1 MKRFSKPWKALLIAV
16 PMLMCS
22 LTGQASEY
30 WIEFGTPAPSATI
43 PNEGLIVNANGAP
56 SCTYRII
63 GSVSN
68 LQYKT
73 GSNDRGL
80 YFDIFPVEGGD
91 ESSLTLTS
99 LQSFF
104 GTLRRIV
111 VECSKANG
119 LVIEAYAGQRYL
131 GMLNSVQGQ
140 VANTSRYVLS
150 LESLNMLSGTISLK
164 FRLDKGVDYSVNVS
178 KLTKAVVSLDERSFD
193 VPVTFDPKDL
203 EGLDEELSNYLYKG
217 ILLTLNTSVDGEG
230 FDSVGEGEEKEGFI
244 CNVSTL
250 TDAAVASLHNNVK
263 NHNYHPGDPGYAID
277 FSGGITTMIARGKGY
292 FELEALTE
300 SNYAYHVKIGD
311 AAPVEF
317 VYTNRQTLS
326 VPYNVDKD
334 TYVYIY
340 LVDKSPSS
348 SRSGTRIGRR
358 GTAHGIVY
366 TVKCST
372 APIEKTDVGV
382 YVDYIMGRDEFIFHN
397 ADLNGDY
404 KINVA
409 DIVDVLNIE

>member
-1 MKRFSKPWKALLIAV
+1 MMKRFSKPWKALFIAV

-43 PNEGLIVNANGAP
+43 PNEGLIVNANYSP
-56 SCTYRII
+56 TWTYRII

-68 LQYKT
+68 LQYNT
-73 GSNDRGL
+73 GNNDYGL
-80 YFDIFPVEGGD
+80 NFDIDPVEGS

-99 LQSFF
+99 LRSFS
-104 GTLRRIV
+104 GIPRSIV
-111 VECSKANG
+111 VECSKAND
-119 LVIEAYAGQRYL
+119 LVIEAYAGQTYL
-131 GMLNSVQGQ
+131 GMLQYVQGQ
-140 VANTSRYVLS
+140 GANTSRYVLS
-150 LESLNMLSGTISLK
+150 LESLNILGKISLK
-164 FRLDKGVDYSVNVS
+164 FRLAKGAQKSVNVS
-178 KLTKAVVSLDERSFD
+178 KLTKAVVFLDEISFD
-193 VPVTFDPKDL
+193 VPVTFDPNEL
-203 EGLDEELSNYLYKG
+203 EGLDQELSNYIYKG

-311 AAPVEF
+311 APFEELTG
-317 VYTNRQTLS
+317 TNRQKLR
-326 VPYNVDKD
+326 VKYNVDKD

-340 LVDKSPSS
+340 LVDKSLSS
-348 SRSGTRIGRR
+348 SRSGTRIGKR
-358 GTAHGIVY
+358 GTAHGIIVSLS
-366 TVKCST
+366 CSS
-372 APIEKTDVGV
+372 APIEKTDIGV
-382 YVDYIMGRDEFIFHN
+382 YVDFIMKRDDFIFHN
-397 ADLNGDY
+397 ADRNGDE

>member
-1 MKRFSKPWKALLIAV
+1 MKRFSKPWKALLLAV
-16 PMLMCS
+16 PMLVCS
-22 LTGQASEY
+22 MSGQASEH
-30 WIEFGTPAPSATI
+30 WIEFGTPSAT
-43 PNEGLIVNANGAP
+43 NSTEGVILNANDAP

-68 LQYKT
+68 LQYNT
-73 GSNDRGL
+73 GNNDYGL
-80 YFDIFPVEGGD
+80 NFDIDPVEGS

-263 NHNYHPGDPGYAID
+263 NHNYHPGDQGYAID

>member
-1 MKRFSKPWKALLIAV
+1 MMKRFSKPWKALFIAV

-43 PNEGLIVNANGAP
+43 PNEGLIVNANYSP
-56 SCTYRII
+56 TWTYRII

-68 LQYKT
+68 LQYNT
-73 GSNDRGL
+73 GNNDYGL
-80 YFDIFPVEGGD
+80 NFDIVPVEGS

-99 LQSFF
+99 LQSFS
-104 GTLRRIV
+104 GIPRSIV
-111 VECSKANG
+111 VECRKANE

-131 GMLNSVQGQ
+131 GMLQYVQSN
-140 VANTSRYVLS
+140 VSNMSRYVLS
-150 LESLNMLSGTISLK
+150 LESLNILGKISLK
-164 FRLDKGVDYSVNVS
+164 FRLAKGVDYSVNVS
-178 KLTKAVVSLDERSFD
+178 NLTKAVVFLDEISFD
-193 VPVTFDPKDL
+193 VPVTFDPKEL
-203 EGLDEELSNYLYKG
+203 EGKDEELSNYLYKS

-250 TDAAVASLHNNVK
+250 TDAAVEDLNNSV
-263 NHNYHPGDPGYAID
+263 NNYSYKPGETGYAID
-277 FSGGITTMIARGKGY
+277 FAGGITTMVARGKGY
-292 FELEALTE
+292 FELEAQTE

-311 AAPVEF
+311 APPEELTG
-317 VYTNRQTLS
+317 TNRQKLR
-326 VPYNVDKD
+326 VKYNVDKD

>member
-1 MKRFSKPWKALLIAV
+1 MMKRFSKPWKALFIAV

-43 PNEGLIVNANGAP
+43 PNEGLIVNANYSP
-56 SCTYRII
+56 TWTYRII

-68 LQYKT
+68 LQYNT
-73 GSNDRGL
+73 GNNDYGL
-80 YFDIFPVEGGD
+80 NFDIDPVEGS

-99 LQSFF
+99 LRSFS
-104 GTLRRIV
+104 GIPRSIV
-111 VECSKANG
+111 VECSKANN
-119 LVIEAYAGQRYL
+119 LVIEAYAGQTYL
-131 GMLNSVQGQ
+131 GMLQYVQGQ
-140 VANTSRYVLS
+140 GANTSRYVLS
-150 LESLNMLSGTISLK
+150 LESLNILGKISLK
-164 FRLDKGVDYSVNVS
+164 FRLAKGAQKSVNVS
-178 KLTKAVVSLDERSFD
+178 KLTKAVVFLDEISFD
-193 VPVTFDPKDL
+193 VPVTFDPNEL
-203 EGLDEELSNYLYKG
+203 EGLDQELSNYIYKG

-250 TDAAVASLHNNVK
+250 TDAAVASLNNSVK
-263 NHNYHPGDPGYAID
+263 NHNYHPGDPGYAND
-277 FSGGITTMIARGKGY
+277 FSGGITMMIARGKGILK
-292 FELEALTE
+292 LEALTE

-311 AAPVEF
+311 ADPVEF
-317 VYTNRQTLS
+317 VYSNRQTLS
-326 VPYNVDKD
+326 VPYNVSKD

-340 LVDKSPSS
+340 LVEKTPSS

-372 APIEKTDVGV
+372 APIEKTDINV

>member
-1 MKRFSKPWKALLIAV
+1 MMKRFSKPWKALFIAV

-43 PNEGLIVNANGAP
+43 PNEGLIVNANYSP
-56 SCTYRII
+56 TWTYRII

-68 LQYKT
+68 LQYNT
-73 GSNDRGL
+73 GNNDYGL
-80 YFDIFPVEGGD
+80 NFDIDPVEGS

-99 LQSFF
+99 LRSFS
-104 GTLRRIV
+104 GIPRSIV
-111 VECSKANG
+111 VECSKAND
-119 LVIEAYAGQRYL
+119 LVIEAYAGQTYL
-131 GMLNSVQGQ
+131 GMLQYVQGQ
-140 VANTSRYVLS
+140 GANTSRYVLS
-150 LESLNMLSGTISLK
+150 LESLNILGKISLK
-164 FRLDKGVDYSVNVS
+164 FRLAKGAQKSVNVS
-178 KLTKAVVSLDERSFD
+178 KLTKAVVFLDEISFD
-193 VPVTFDPKDL
+193 VPVTFDPNEL
-203 EGLDEELSNYLYKG
+203 EGLDQELSNYIYKG

-250 TDAAVASLHNNVK
+250 TDAAVENLHNRVK

-277 FSGGITTMIARGKGY
+277 FSGGITMMVARGKGF

-326 VPYNVDKD
+326 VPYNVSKD

-348 SRSGTRIGRR
+348 SRSGTRIGKR

-366 TVKCST
+366 SVRCST
-372 APIEKTDVGV
+372 APIEKTDISV
-382 YVDYIMGRDEFIFHN
+382 YVDYIMKRDDFIFHN
-397 ADLNGDY
+397 ADRNGDY
-404 KINVA
+404 KINAA